1 MAKAVPFPQANDIE
15 RVQSILDIEDPESL
29 TEPNVIE
36 QLIGDLTPRQ
46 ADYYLNA
53 CRYLGFIEPDSRKF
67 TKKGIMYRE
76 KNSIGKKVE
85 LIRAIL
91 SDPVFGGIYYTSKI
105 LHISP
110 TKEDAAEMIAF
121 VYPEM
126 AEATSVLERRSS
138 TVISWCKW
146 IDKQLSL

>member
-1 MAKAVPFPQANDIE
+1 
-15 RVQSILDIEDPESL
+15 
-29 TEPNVIE
+29 
-36 QLIGDLTPRQ
+36 
-46 ADYYLNA
+46 
-53 CRYLGFIEPDSRKF
+53 
-67 TKKGIMYRE
+67 MYRE